1 MRAQIRPAIVTL
13 VLLSVL
19 TGVVYPAIVTGIAQ
33 VVFPH
38 QANGSLI
45 VRDGKVIGSALIG
58 QPFDDPKYFWGRP
71 SATAP
76 FPYNAGSSSGSNLG
90 PTNPALTKAVQ
101 ERVDALRA
109 ADPDNKAPVPVDL
122 VTTSGSGLDPH
133 ISPAAALYQ
142 VGRVA
147 KARKM
152 DESAVRHLIERATEG
167 RQLVLLG
174 EPRVN
179 VLTLNLALD
188 GKKPLAAL
196 VLPGGLRSRDI
207 VVGGCDG
214 SSPVGGLVC
223 RAPAVGLA
231 RGGPGPEIGR

>member
-1 MRAQIRPAIVTL
+1 MGAQLRPAIVSL

-19 TGVVYPAIVTGIAQ
+19 TGLVYPAIVTAIAQ
-33 VVFPH
+33 IVFPH

-45 VRDGKVIGSALIG
+45 VKDGKVVGSALIG

-71 SATAP
+71 SATLP
-76 FPYNAGSSSGSNLG
+76 FQYNAGSSSGSNLG

-109 ADPDNKAPVPVDL
+109 ADPGNSALVPVDL

-133 ISPAAALYQ
+133 ISPAAAMYQ
-142 VGRVA
+142 VSRVA

-152 DESAVRHLIERATEG
+152 DEAGVRRLVEQHTEG
-167 RQLVLLG
+167 RQFGFLG

-179 VLTLNLALD
+179 VLALNLALD
-188 GKKPLAAL
+188 GK
-196 VLPGGLRSRDI
+196 
-207 VVGGCDG
+207 
-214 SSPVGGLVC
+214 
-223 RAPAVGLA
+223 
-231 RGGPGPEIGR
+231 